1 MRLWQKSVVPFPDI
15 CTGWPG
21 GYRVGSGYVN
31 TDMFRSLHVF
41 GTPLELSPSYT
52 MQYGWLSKSLISQR
66 IIHFFIWMGNS
77 LEHLQRK
84 WVFSK
89 LFMRDDFRVDR
100 RLTASVAEHSFMQE
114 GLTVWST
121 ASFLSI
127 TSNLMFGFTQR
138 RCTIQAHSW
147 NNEWSNTP
155 SYASFIPLGAHNCIR
170 CIADNGT
177 TTRKP
182 QGFG

>member
-1 MRLWQKSVVPFPDI
+1 MRVSNGNRFSLVWD
-15 CTGWPG
+15 
-21 GYRVGSGYVN
+21 SGRNLLSLSLTYALDDREV
-31 TDMFRSLHVF
+31 TELVQDTTLTCSLHIF
-41 GTPLELSPSYT
+41 GIPLQLPPSNT

-66 IIHFFIWMGNS
+66 IIHFFIWMRNL

-100 RLTASVAEHSFMQE
+100 RLTASIAEHAFMQE

-147 NNEWSNTP
+147 TNEWSNTR
-155 SYASFIPLGAHNCIR
+155 S
-170 CIADNGT
+170 
-177 TTRKP
+177 
-182 QGFG
+182 